1 MRLLKDLAPSERPR
15 ERMIEHGPGALTQA
29 ELLAIVLGS
38 GTRGQS
44 AIEMAHQLLNQFGG
58 LRPLLSAD
66 IGQLLGIHGL
76 GMAKACQLSAVLELA
91 KLGMEEDLKR
101 DCLLDQPY
109 KVKSYCKQILAPL
122 QVEHCIALLLDN
134 QHRLIMTHEVSRGT
148 LTQTSIYPRELVKA
162 GLRHHAA
169 AVILAHNHP
178 SGQPEPS
185 PADLQLTSQLSQ
197 TLQLVDIRLLDH
209 VIVAGHQAIS
219 LAERGQL

>member
-1 MRLLKDLAPSERPR
+1 MSLLKDLTPSERPR
-15 ERMIEHGPGALTQA
+15 ERMIEHGAAALTPA
-29 ELLAIVLGS
+29 ELLAIVLCS

-44 AIEMAHQLLNQFGG
+44 AIGLAHHLLETFGG
-58 LRPLLSAD
+58 LRPLLAAELE
-66 IGQLLGIHGL
+66 QLKSVRGL
-76 GMAKACQLSAVLELA
+76 GNAKACQLNAIFALA
-91 KLGMEEDLKR
+91 RLSMEEELKR

-109 KVKSYCKQILAPL
+109 KVKAYCRQLLASL

-134 QHRLIMTHEVSRGT
+134 QHRLILTQEVSKGT

-178 SGQPEPS
+178 SGLSEPS
-185 PADLQLTSQLSQ
+185 HADLELTRHLREI
-197 TLQLVDIRLLDH
+197 LQMVDIRLLDH
-209 VIVAGHQAIS
+209 LIVAGHEAVS

>member
-1 MRLLKDLAPSERPR
+1 MSLLKDLTPTERPR
-15 ERMIEHGPGALTQA
+15 ERMIEHGATALTSA
-29 ELLAIVLGS
+29 ELLAIVLCS

-44 AIEMAHQLLNQFGG
+44 AIELAHHLLKTFGG
-58 LRPLLSAD
+58 LRLLLSAEFD
-66 IGQLLGIHGL
+66 QLKRVHGL
-76 GMAKACQLSAVLELA
+76 GNAKACQLNAILA
-91 KLGMEEDLKR
+91 LARLGMEEDLKR

-109 KVKSYCKQILAPL
+109 KVKAYCRQLLAPL

-134 QHRLIMTHEVSRGT
+134 QHRLILTQEVSKGT

-185 PADLQLTSQLSQ
+185 LADLDLTRQLKQI
-197 TLQLVDIRLLDH
+197 LQMVDIRLLDH
-209 VIVAGHQAIS
+209 LIVAGHQAVS

>member
-1 MRLLKDLAPSERPR
+1 MSLLKDLTPTERPR
-15 ERMIEHGPGALTQA
+15 ERMIEHGATALTSA
-29 ELLAIVLGS
+29 ELLAIVLCS

-44 AIEMAHQLLNQFGG
+44 AIALAHQLLETFGG
-58 LRPLLSAD
+58 LRPLLSAEFD
-66 IGQLLGIHGL
+66 QLKRVHGL
-76 GMAKACQLSAVLELA
+76 GNAKACQLNAILA
-91 KLGMEEDLKR
+91 LARLGMEEDLKR

-109 KVKSYCKQILAPL
+109 KVKAYCRQLLAPL

-134 QHRLIMTHEVSRGT
+134 QHRLILTQEVSKGT

-162 GLRHHAA
+162 GLKHHAA

-185 PADLQLTSQLSQ
+185 LADLDLTRQLGQV
-197 TLQLVDIRLLDH
+197 LQMVDIRLLDH
-209 VIVAGHQAIS
+209 LIVAGHQAVS